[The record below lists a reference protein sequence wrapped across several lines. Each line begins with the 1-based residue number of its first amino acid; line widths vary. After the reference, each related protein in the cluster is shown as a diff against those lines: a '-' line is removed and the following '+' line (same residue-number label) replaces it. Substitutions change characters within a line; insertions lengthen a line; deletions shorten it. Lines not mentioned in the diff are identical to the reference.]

1 MRLEDAQL
9 GERCFDCVES
19 RDGMIESAKSTLRF
33 QYYRHTVT
41 MTLVIVE
48 FGSRFLTC
56 RVESAYVLTTCE
68 IPSIRSVY
76 LDMFNVSQIYQP
88 SSRE

>member
-1 MRLEDAQL
+1 
-9 GERCFDCVES
+9 
-19 RDGMIESAKSTLRF
+19 
-33 QYYRHTVT
+33 

>member
-1 MRLEDAQL
+1 
-9 GERCFDCVES
+9 
-19 RDGMIESAKSTLRF
+19 MIESAESTLRF
-33 QYYRHTVT
+33 QHYRHTVT
-41 MTLVIVE
+41 MTLVIVG

-56 RVESAYVLTTCE
+56 CVESVYVLTTCE

-76 LDMFNVSQIYQP
+76 LDMFNAPQSYLP